1 MQEDSMSADR
11 ATTAQLESV
20 NGRLKK
26 GEGWVGYRFSNNA
39 EGRKIESKFLYYA
52 FYVNGVQKFVN
63 TKTNDAEDAYRQLLD
78 ARGQTQRGFT
88 VLPSESGRITYQH
101 FRDQYIADKPER
113 DYPSNMS
120 KLAHLD
126 KFFGKM
132 KVTSITTDVL
142 RSYITHRRKHVAN
155 PTIRREL
162 NILRA
167 MFNLACGSV
176 HYPGAIPESSQ
187 LPTRR
192 HGTRVYEWWAEVGYE
207 SATVLHVFVCNGLPT
222 RCGPINHM
230 EKCQP

>member
-39 EGRKIESKFLYYA
+39 
-52 FYVNGVQKFVN
+52 
-63 TKTNDAEDAYRQLLD
+63 
-78 ARGQTQRGFT
+78 
-88 VLPSESGRITYQH
+88 
-101 FRDQYIADKPER
+101 ER

-167 MFNLACGSV
+167 MFNLALKAKKIS
-176 HYPGAIPESSQ
+176 HDSMPWFPMPDDS
-187 LPTRR
+187 LPAGQYITP
-192 HGTRVYEWWAEVGYE
+192 AQ
-207 SATVLHVFVCNGLPT
+207 F
-222 RCGPINHM
+222 
-230 EKCQP
+230 